1 MRDFGADVLT
11 TLKKIATDDLNNMID
26 IIKLERSD
34 TGLENVL
41 RINTGLIERQYPEC
55 FIKLGDSEVLSE
67 EIGMDITN
75 TGEIYPGEVMV
86 LFKDNTDL
94 LFLRMEY
101 YIEAL
106 KRIFHG
112 YHDDSISYIIVTG
125 GIRAD
130 VYTEQ
135 KETLKGAGVSLKIR
149 VY

>member
-1 MRDFGADVLT
+1 MREFGADILT

-26 IIKLERSD
+26 TIKTERTD
-34 TGLENVL
+34 TGFENVL

-67 EIGMDITN
+67 ELTMDIYN
-75 TGEIYPGEVMV
+75 TGEIYNAEVMI
-86 LFKDNTDL
+86 LFKDNTDY

-106 KRIFHG
+106 KRIYHG
-112 YHDDSISYIIVTG
+112 YQSGTISYILVTG

-135 KETLKGAGVSLKIR
+135 KETLKSAGVSLKIR
-149 VY
+149 VF